1 MKRYGASPARTY
13 EFAADPGRTL
23 DEIAADEETAGHTE
37 GQLARDLQRARQ
49 QLEDVTLLVRL
60 VKLAEDHGN
69 PETVALCGALDRIIS
84 EEPDLLEQSDAGVD
98 LTTGDVEVPDDPAEA
113 V

>member
-37 GQLARDLQRARQ
+37 GQLARDLKAALTKLRSARSVGRI
-49 QLEDVTLLVRL
+49 LSAYSDPTVSGWGDALANV
-60 VKLAEDHGN
+60 LAEE
-69 PETVALCGALDRIIS
+69 PE
-84 EEPDLLEQSDAGVD
+84 LLEQSDAGVD
-98 LTTGDVEVPDDPAEA
+98 LTTGDVEVPDDPTEA